1 MHQTS
6 VHVYKDAGK
15 AERNQENMEIRLDE
29 PVHCRKDTEELGIG
43 VGDFVSF
50 DPRVEITSKRIY

>member
-15 AERNQENMEIRLDE
+15 AERNQENIEIRLDE
-29 PVHCRKDTEELGIG
+29 KST
-43 VGDFVSF
+43 
-50 DPRVEITSKRIY
+50 